1 MRNRWWILLTALVI
15 SLLVIAAC
23 GGGAAPEPT
32 AAPEAPAAEAPA
44 AEAPAEAAPTEA
56 PAAEAPA
63 EAAPT
68 EAPAEEPAAE
78 PAAATDVVLTIWAD
92 EVRAPVLE
100 SIAKGFTDATGV
112 KVTIVQKGF
121 GDLRGDFIIAAPTG
135 EGPDIL
141 LGSHDWIGELN
152 ASGLLAPVE
161 LGPNAAS
168 FAPNAVQ
175 AFTYT
180 DGKIYG
186 MPQATENIA
195 LYYNTELVSTPPTTF
210 DEVKALSKE
219 IKDGG
224 TKYGFLHQT
233 IGDPYHFYPIQT
245 AFGGYIF
252 GQNADGSYN
261 AEDLGLNSEG
271 SVAALEWLNS
281 MYEDGLM
288 DRNGNIDGGLL
299 LSAFQNGDA
308 AMVISG
314 PWALSGFREAGVP
327 YAVTN
332 IPTGTVPGA
341 PFLGVQGFMVNAF
354 SKNQLLAQ
362 TFLQTFVA
370 TDATMQAFFDQD
382 PRISAWIPVSEKI
395 EDPDL
400 KAFGEAGKVAMP
412 MPNIP
417 AMNAVWGGQGDAIT
431 LVSTGELT
439 PQEAADQA
447 QSQVLTAI
455 EGQ

>member
-1 MRNRWWILLTALVI
+1 MRNKLLILL
-15 SLLVIAAC
+15 SLLVIGAMALAAC
-23 GGGAAPEPT
+23 GGGSPTEAP
-32 AAPEAPAAEAPA
+32 AAPAAEATV
-44 AEAPAEAAPTEA
+44 APTEA
-56 PAAEAPA
+56 PAAEAPTEAPTEAPVA
-63 EAAPT
+63 EAPT
-68 EAPAEEPAAE
+68 EAPAAAPAADTGV
-78 PAAATDVVLTIWAD
+78 ALTIWAD
-92 EVRAPVLE
+92 EQRAPILE
-100 SIAKGFTDATGV
+100 QLGDAFFQQTGV
-112 KVTIVQKGF
+112 KLVVVQKAL
-121 GDLRGDFIIAAPTG
+121 GDIRSDFITAAPTG
-135 EGPDIL
+135 SGPDII
-141 LGSHDWIGELN
+141 LGAHDWIGELN

-175 AFTYT
+175 AFTFT

-195 LYYNTELVSTPPTTF
+195 LIYNTDLVPTPPTTF
-210 DEVKALSKE
+210 DEVKTMSQA
-219 IKDGG
+219 IKDAG

-233 IGDPYHFYPIQT
+233 VGDPYHFYPIQT

-288 DRNGNIDGGLL
+288 DRNGNINGDLM

-314 PWALSGFREAGVP
+314 PWAINGIKAAGVP
-327 YAVTN
+327 YAVAN
-332 IPTGTVPGA
+332 IPAATAPGA

-382 PRISAWIPVSEKI
+382 PRISAWLPVSEKI
-395 EDPDL
+395 DDPDL
-400 KAFGEAGKVAMP
+400 KAFAEAGRVAMP

-417 AMNAVWGGQGDAIT
+417 AMNSVWGGQADAIT
-431 LVSTGELT
+431 LVSTGKLS

-447 QSQVLTAI
+447 QSQVSTAI
-455 EGQ
+455 AGQ

>member
-1 MRNRWWILLTALVI
+1 MRNKLMLVL
-15 SLLVIAAC
+15 SLLVIGTMVLAAC
-23 GGGAAPEPT
+23 GGGQPT
-32 AAPEAPAAEAPA
+32 AAPAAPAAE
-44 AEAPAEAAPTEA
+44 EAAPTEA
-56 PAAEAPA
+56 PAAEAPTEAPTEAPAA

-68 EAPAEEPAAE
+68 EAPAEEAAPAADTGV
-78 PAAATDVVLTIWAD
+78 ALTIWAD
-92 EVRAPVLE
+92 EQRAPILE
-100 SIAKGFTDATGV
+100 DLGAKFAEQTGV
-112 KVTIVQKGF
+112 KLVVVQKAI
-121 GDLRGDFIIAAPTG
+121 GDIRSDFITAAPTG
-135 EGPDIL
+135 SGPDII
-141 LGSHDWIGELN
+141 LGAHDWIGELN

-175 AFTYT
+175 AFTFT
-180 DGKIYG
+180 DGKVYG

-195 LYYNTELVSTPPTTF
+195 LIYNTDLVPTPPTTF
-210 DEVKALSKE
+210 DEVKTMSQA
-219 IKDGG
+219 IKDAG
-224 TKYGFLHQT
+224 TKYGFLRQV
-233 IGDPYHFYPIQT
+233 GDPYHYYPIQT

-271 SVAALEWLNS
+271 SVAALTWLDG
-281 MYEDGLM
+281 MYADGLL
-288 DRNGNIDGGLL
+288 DRNANITGDLM

-314 PWALSGFREAGVP
+314 PWAINAIKAAGVP

-332 IPTGTVPGA
+332 IPSGTQPGA
-341 PFLGVQGFMVNAF
+341 PFMGVQGFMVNAF

-370 TDATMQAFFDQD
+370 SDETMQAFFDRD
-382 PRISAWIPVSEKI
+382 PRISAWMPVADKI

-400 KAFGEAGKVAMP
+400 KAFAEAGKVAQP

-417 AMNAVWGGQGDAIT
+417 AMNSVWGGQGDAIT
-431 LVSTGELT
+431 LVETGKLT
-439 PQEAADQA
+439 PQEGADQA
-447 QSQVLTAI
+447 QSQVSTAI
-455 EGQ
+455 AGQ